1 MRVFGLMACV
11 LSILLSAGQVHAH
24 ENNKELRL
32 GISLSIPPWVIRETD
47 SGLKLDIIRKA
58 FEGAGHDIKI
68 VYAPYG
74 RAYDLFERGKV
85 DAIMSPGTPIVDVGF
100 LSEQVVSFHNVAI
113 SLQKKGFPKD
123 LPWSF
128 LQDRSIV
135 AFQKASLLLGEDFAN
150 LVKNNPLYE
159 EMGRQHLQLNLLFLR
174 EVDFIVMDQSIFGYY
189 WRQAVERDFPGDLRF
204 LQKVQYHELF
214 DNSEYR
220 YLFLSQEH
228 RDVFD
233 KGLDR
238 IKKDGTYDT
247 LIGRYA
253 KMFERYQPAEKDP
266 P

>member
-85 DAIMSPGTPIVDVGF
+85 DAIMSPAAPIVDFGF
-100 LSEQVVSFHNVAI
+100 LSEPLVSFHNVVI

-123 LPWSF
+123 LPLSF
-128 LQDRSIV
+128 LQDKSIV
-135 AFQKASLLLGEDFAN
+135 AFQKASLLLGGDFAN
-150 LVKNNPLYE
+150 LVKDNPLYE
-159 EMGRQHLQLNLLFLR
+159 EIGRQHLQLNLLFLR

-189 WRQAVERDFPGDLRF
+189 WRQAVEHDFPSDSRF
-204 LQKVQYHELF
+204 LQKVQYHEFF
-214 DNSEYR
+214 DISEYR
-220 YLFLSQEH
+220 YLFRSQEH
-228 RDVFD
+228 RDLFD
-233 KGLDR
+233 KGLAR
-238 IKKDGTYDT
+238 IKKDGSYDAI
-247 LIGRYA
+247 LKKYEN
-253 KMFERYQPAEKDP
+253 MFELYQPAMKDP
-266 P
+266 S